1 MTTPDF
7 VACHV
12 PSYVDKYDV
21 LKGLKTGGSFLLNSV
36 HDAEPPCAT
45 LPDHMKVYLAKIM
58 FNFNIIYATKIAA

>member
-21 LKGLKTGGSFLLNSV
+21 LKGLKPGGSFLLNSV
-36 HDAEPPCAT
+36 HDAETTAGRCPIT
-45 LPDHMKVYLAKIM
+45 
-58 FNFNIIYATKIAA
+58 